1 MQSLMTIQT
10 LSLILMLGGIGLAF
24 SNIRVSGWI
33 LGWILLSG
41 ALLLQGFRSVLSYF
55 AARGGVDA
63 NLYATANEWMGLGFA
78 LLVVASMLSM
88 REVFAHHQMA
98 TEVLH
103 RVGATAN
110 DAIIVVDNGA
120 RVVVWNRAAHR
131 IFGYSK
137 DQAQGKALQ
146 DLVIAEGKRAEFAT
160 MFFQFGEDGRESVSE
175 TPTELACVRKDG
187 TAIVTEYSMSRAVVD
202 GKWNAIII
210 IRDITARKR
219 AEELIRGRTA
229 ALASLSAKMLSSDEM
244 EKKKLAFG
252 LHESLAQ
259 KLVTIKMY
267 AERKLGRPAT
277 SGEHD
282 ESLAAIIP
290 LLQSAID
297 EIEITATALRPSSLD
312 ELGLLPTIEWFCRNF
327 DGLHPAIQLNAELS
341 VEEHEV
347 PAPLKVV
354 IYRVVESALTSIAR
368 YETTDRIDIAL
379 RRDNGSIALT
389 IDDTSTD
396 PRYAAPAERL
406 TDADLQLPF
415 GEAQERTILSGGS
428 FSIARHKA
436 GGITLRALWAA

>member
-1 MQSLMTIQT
+1 MQSLLTIQT

-103 RVGATAN
+103 MVGATAN
-110 DAIIVVDNGA
+110 DAIIVVDNGG

-137 DQAQGKALQ
+137 EEAQGKALQ
-146 DLVIAEGKRAEFAT
+146 DLVIAESKRAEFAT
-160 MFFQFGEDGRESVSE
+160 MFIQFGEDGRESVSN
-175 TPTELACVRKDG
+175 TPTELACMRKDG
-187 TAIVTEYSMSRAVVD
+187 TAIVTEYSMSRAIVD

-210 IRDITARKR
+210 IRDITARKQ
-219 AEELIRGRTA
+219 AEELTRGRTA
-229 ALASLSAKMLSSDEM
+229 ALASLSARMLSSDEM

-259 KLVTIKMY
+259 KLVTIKMH
-267 AERKLGRPAT
+267 AERKLSRMAAT
-277 SGEHD
+277 GERD
-282 ESLAAIIP
+282 ESVAAIIS
-290 LLQSAID
+290 LLQSAIE
-297 EIEITATALRPSSLD
+297 EIETTATGLRPSSLD
-312 ELGLLPTIEWFCRNF
+312 ELGLLPTIDWFCRNF
-327 DGLHPAIQLNAELS
+327 DRRHPAIQVDAELS
-341 VEEHEV
+341 VQEDEV

-354 IYRVVESALTSIAR
+354 IYRIIESALTNIAR
-368 YETTDRIDIAL
+368 YENTDRIEIAL
-379 RRDNGSIALT
+379 RRDEGSIALT

-396 PRYAAPAERL
+396 PRYASPAERT
-406 TDADLQLPF
+406 TDSDLQVPF
-415 GEAQERTILSGGS
+415 SEAQERTILSGGS
-428 FSIARHKA
+428 FAIARGKA
-436 GGITLRALWAA
+436 GGIALRALWAV